1 MAVAPIVRYMILC
14 DDWEADADHE
24 QRFTIHGLMSGI
36 RSVDDPPYP
45 LLYEELRILLLLTE
59 GYGAGDAQIICVHEE
74 TDIRMFGSPKH
85 RVVFSA
91 DPVAIVSVAF
101 RIKDCRFPQSGLYS
115 VQFWYDGQMVAECP
129 LRLR

>member
-24 QRFTIHGLMSGI
+24 QRFTIHGLMTGI

-59 GYGAGDAQIICVHEE
+59 GTEQGMRRSFASTKRLIYGCSEVRSIGSCSVLIPLQLSASH
-74 TDIRMFGSPKH
+74 FGSKTADFRSP
-85 RVVFSA
+85 VCIPFSSGMM
-91 DPVAIVSVAF
+91 VRWLQSVHS
-101 RIKDCRFPQSGLYS
+101 D
-115 VQFWYDGQMVAECP
+115 
-129 LRLR
+129 